1 MEIFPLVV
9 ACKMTGGLEV
19 LLMDGVKT
27 KNVILALLQL
37 ESRYNSIS
45 SISCGGGTNL
55 LNISETDKW
64 TTAEVKVL
72 KKLESVKQ
80 NLPNSQRRNFIE

>member
-1 MEIFPLVV
+1 MVEIYPLVV

-45 SISCGGGTNL
+45 NISCDAGTNL
-55 LNISETDKW
+55 INISETDKKQQV
-64 TTAEVKVL
+64 TKCEAELAKQSK
-72 KKLESVKQ
+72 KKL
-80 NLPNSQRRNFIE
+80 RRTKGTYL